1 MGISQLRLRS
11 LLNRRALVVG
21 GIVCVALL
29 VVAATPQLLGSDVKR
44 AFAGLAKARPEWLWL
59 AAVAFVTALL
69 ANAWAWRSTIH
80 ACGGEIGRVAAA
92 ACYGVGSLVNTAAP
106 ARIGDAA
113 RIALFTRAF
122 DGPDRVWTTGGVSV
136 AIGAARALCLGVLV
150 VCAALIGALPWWPVA
165 VIAALV
171 GTAVVVA
178 FVVRG
183 RTARRRVAHLLDALR
198 ALGRSPRRA
207 VAIVAWVALATGARV
222 AAAAAIATALGVSRP
237 VVAAVI
243 IVPAL
248 DLASVIPLTPGNLGI
263 ASGTVAVA
271 LRSEGVDLTRA
282 LTTGIALH
290 ALESIVSIVF
300 GAGGALVLAR
310 FSSPRARQRTML
322 AAGTGAAV
330 ALLVTFS
337 ATVLVDIV

>member
-11 LLNRRALVVG
+11 MLGRRALIVG
-21 GIVCVALL
+21 GAVCVVLL

-44 AFAGLAKARPEWLWL
+44 AFEGLTKAQPEWLWL
-59 AAVAFVTALL
+59 AALAFVTALV
-69 ANAWAWRSTIH
+69 ANAWAWRATIH

-92 ACYGVGSLVNTAAP
+92 ASYGVGSLVNTAAP

-113 RIALFTRAF
+113 RIALFARAF
-122 DGPDRVWTTGGVSV
+122 EGRERLWTTGGVSA
-136 AIGAARALCLGVLV
+136 AIGAVRALCLGVLV
-150 VCAALIGALPWWPVA
+150 VCAATLGALPWWPVA
-165 VIAALV
+165 VIVALV
-171 GTAVVVA
+171 AAAIGVA
-178 FVVRG
+178 FAVRG
-183 RTARRRVAHLLDALR
+183 KTARRRVSHLLDAFR
-198 ALGRSPRRA
+198 ALGRDPRRV
-207 VAIVAWVALATGARV
+207 VAITAWVALATAARV
-222 AAAAAIATALGVSRP
+222 GAAAAIATALGISRP
-237 VVAAVI
+237 VLAAVI

-310 FSSPRARQRTML
+310 FSSPHARRRTI
-322 AAGTGAAV
+322 AVAGTGAAIVLV
-330 ALLVTFS
+330 AVFS
-337 ATVLVDIV
+337 ATVLVDLV